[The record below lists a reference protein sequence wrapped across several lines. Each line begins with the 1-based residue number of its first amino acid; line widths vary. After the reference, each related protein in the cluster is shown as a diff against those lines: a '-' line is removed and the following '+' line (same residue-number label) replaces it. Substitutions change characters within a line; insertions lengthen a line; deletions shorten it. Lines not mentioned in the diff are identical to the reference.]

1 MFVLG
6 ITGGI
11 GTGKSTVASIFRAA
25 GIPVIDA
32 DAIAHELTSSP
43 GETTGKIARALGS
56 DLLDADGAL
65 DRERVASLAFT
76 NKRFLDSLSA
86 IIHEDVIRTMDE
98 KLEQGRRNKAKVMAL
113 DVPLPVKRGFLD
125 VCDQVWT
132 VTANKDLRLKRLLR
146 RGMDEAEAE
155 RRMMVQMTREEY
167 SALAAHEIDN
177 NGSLIEL
184 EEQVLRLLRDEL
196 GQRGIQVPGLSN
208 PPA

>member
-11 GTGKSTVASIFRAA
+11 GTGKSTVASILRAV

-32 DAIAHELTSSP
+32 DAIAHELTLSA
-43 GETTGKIARALGS
+43 GGTTGKIAQALGS

-76 NKRFLDSLSA
+76 NKRFLDTLSA
-86 IIHEDVIRTMDE
+86 IIHEDVIRAMDE
-98 KLEQGRRNKAKVMAL
+98 KLEQARRNKTKVIAL

-125 VCDQVWT
+125 VCDQVWA
-132 VTANKDLRLKRLLR
+132 VNSSRDLRLKRLQR

-155 RRMMVQMTREEY
+155 RRMLVQMTREEY
-167 SALAAHEIDN
+167 GALAVHEIDN

-184 EEQVLRLLRDEL
+184 EDRVLQLLRDEL
-196 GQRGIQVPGLSN
+196 GQRGIQVPGLASA
-208 PPA
+208 PG

>member
-11 GTGKSTVASIFRAA
+11 GTGKSTVASILRAA

-32 DAIAHELTSSP
+32 DAIAHELTLSR
-43 GETTGKIARALGS
+43 GETTEKIAQALGG

-86 IIHEDVIRTMDE
+86 IIHEDVIRAMDE

-125 VCDQVWT
+125 VCDQVWA
-132 VTANKDLRLKRLLR
+132 VTADEETRLKRLER
-146 RGMDEAEAE
+146 RGMDAVEAG
-155 RRMMVQMTREEY
+155 RRMKVQMTRQEY
-167 SALAAHEIDN
+167 RELATHEIDN
-177 NGSLIEL
+177 NGSLAAL
-184 EEQVLRLLRDEL
+184 EESVLLLLGKEL
-196 GQRGIQVPGLSN
+196 GQRGIPVPGLS
-208 PPA
+208 ARQG